1 MNSLQIIQQLIDNK
15 KFAEAIGMLT
25 EQINDTVAGGDCN
38 DKAEMNFLRGKLLW
52 RIGEHS
58 RAMTD
63 YAYASELDPSSPA
76 IKALEQARDIAG
88 FFNPD
93 LYNP

>member
-1 MNSLQIIQQLIDNK
+1 
-15 KFAEAIGMLT
+15 
-25 EQINDTVAGGDCN
+25 
-38 DKAEMNFLRGKLLW
+38 
-52 RIGEHS
+52 
-58 RAMTD
+58 MTD